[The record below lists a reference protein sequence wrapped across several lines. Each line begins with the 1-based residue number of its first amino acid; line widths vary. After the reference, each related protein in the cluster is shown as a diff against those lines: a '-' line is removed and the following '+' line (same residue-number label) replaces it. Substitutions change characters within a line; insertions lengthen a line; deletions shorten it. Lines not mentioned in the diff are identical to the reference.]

1 MSNRVVH
8 CVIYSHVWALQN
20 LDKLPQLGSL
30 DKAAVVELAINSNLS
45 ASFVDSMKHRMGL
58 GGLLRNNLGLND
70 IVETVDGVAQ
80 QVAFAPRPPIPLGAL
95 SSAVGLLRS
104 AAGSFDKVIMM
115 VNSMEALQLSTCMA
129 NADRFYV
136 LWDLADE
143 PTRSLAQ
150 IGEALAAQRLISS
163 DSWGGF
169 HLYRHPKRPVKDES
183 AVRQSFSKIL
193 GQYPQIAPVIAKPG
207 VFA

>member
-1 MSNRVVH
+1 MSNRIVH
-8 CVIYSHVWALQN
+8 CVVYSHVWALQN
-20 LDKLPQLGSL
+20 LEKLPQLGAL
-30 DKAAVVELAINSNLS
+30 DKAAIVELAINSNLS
-45 ASFVDSMKHRMGL
+45 ASFIDSMKHRMGI
-58 GGLLRNNLGLND
+58 GGLLRNNLGISD

-80 QVAFAPRPPIPLGAL
+80 PVAFAPRPPIPLGAL

-104 AAGSFDKVIMM
+104 ASGNFDKVILM
-115 VNSMEALQLSTCMA
+115 VNSMEALQLSACMA

-136 LWDLADE
+136 LWDLADA

-150 IGEALAAQRLISS
+150 IGEALAAQKLISS

-169 HLYRHPKRPVKDES
+169 HLYSHPKRPVNDE
-183 AVRQSFSKIL
+183 AGVRQAFSKIL
-193 GQYPQIAPVIAKPG
+193 GQYPQLAPVMAKPG